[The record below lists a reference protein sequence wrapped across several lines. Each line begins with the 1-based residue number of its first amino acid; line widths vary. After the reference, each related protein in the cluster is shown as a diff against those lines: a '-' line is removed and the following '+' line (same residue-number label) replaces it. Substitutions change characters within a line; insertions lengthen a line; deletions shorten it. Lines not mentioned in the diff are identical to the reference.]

1 MTETILITGAGS
13 GLGQELA
20 VQYSKSGKNIILAG
34 RSLDKLYKVQ
44 SMINEAGGRAFVYK
58 MDIRKANE
66 IELQIPNLLK
76 EYNVSMLIN
85 NAGIGYFGSLPDLT
99 YSNINDMIETN
110 VTGTIN
116 LTKACLPSLL
126 SLPEAKVMNIISTAG
141 LRGKVN
147 ESAYVASKFAIRG
160 FTESLIKELE
170 HTSVSLTAVYMG
182 GMDTPFWEESDH
194 IKDKNRL
201 RSPSEVAQKII
212 ELDDGRP
219 EIIIE

>member
-20 VQYSKSGKNIILAG
+20 VQYSQSGKNIVLAG

-116 LTKACLPSLL
+116 LTKACLPYLL

-201 RSPSEVAQKII
+201 RSPLEVAQKII